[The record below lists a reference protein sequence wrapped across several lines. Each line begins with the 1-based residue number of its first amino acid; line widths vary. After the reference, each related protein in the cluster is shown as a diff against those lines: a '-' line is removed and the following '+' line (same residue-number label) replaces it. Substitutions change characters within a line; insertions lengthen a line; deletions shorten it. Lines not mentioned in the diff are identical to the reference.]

1 VPITRWLPRYKIKK
15 NLFGDIAGGITV
27 GIVHL
32 PQGMAYALLASLPAV
47 TGLYVSFFPVLI
59 YVIFGTS
66 RHISI
71 GTFAVISLMIGAV
84 IDKVRHGGV
93 IPGLS
98 CQETYDMR
106 KIQVAVA
113 LSLAVGLIHVIM
125 YIFRLGIITLYL
137 SSHMVSG
144 FTCGAAFHVM
154 TSQIPKLF
162 GLNIPRKSGP
172 LALIYTYIDV
182 FKNLYTTNVATL
194 ILSACCIILLVIG
207 KEINLRFKKKLPFP
221 LPWELVV
228 VICSTIA
235 SYYGFLNLNYGVT
248 IVGEI
253 PTGIQV
259 TVPQTDDLGTVF
271 VDAIPIAIVVFAI
284 AVSLAQM
291 FAVKHVYE
299 TDSNQELLAYGLAN
313 IFGAFFSC
321 FPAATSLSRSSI
333 WEETGGKTQITGVV
347 SSAVILVI
355 LLWIGPLFQ
364 SLPEAALASII
375 IVNLKRMLMQ
385 FNQLPPLWRVSRLDA
400 TVWLVTWLAVVLL
413 GVDLGLAVGAGY
425 SLLTVVFRTQIGTG
439 QTVVAVGDTGVFRST
454 KKFNGDDDDS
464 SVLVFAFPGP
474 IYYANH
480 QRFKNQL
487 ALSLGFEPALEI
499 HRRKKRKMKEE
510 RLQRLTHVNSAFSG
524 DQPDHNGAAASANIT
539 PSTTDSEPHL
549 SPESSDATPAKM
561 NSRGS
566 MFKSP
571 NGDVFINGLDTG
583 DSLKHVIIDM
593 TSCSFVDNDTVK
605 TFSSLYSD
613 LRKLEI
619 AMYLAACTS

>member
-1 VPITRWLPRYKIKK
+1 
-15 NLFGDIAGGITV
+15 
-27 GIVHL
+27 
-32 PQGMAYALLASLPAV
+32 MAYALLASLPAV

-84 IDKVRHGGV
+84 IDKVRH
-93 IPGLS
+93 
-98 CQETYDMR
+98 
-106 KIQVAVA
+106 VAVA

-172 LALIYTYIDV
+172 LALIYV
-182 FKNLYTTNVATL
+182 TTPLQPYFINTHFRNRHFTNFCQTL
-194 ILSACCIILLVIG
+194 Q
-207 KEINLRFKKKLPFP
+207 EINLRFKKKLPFP

-499 HRRKKRKMKEE
+499 HRRKK
-510 RLQRLTHVNSAFSG
+510 
-524 DQPDHNGAAASANIT
+524 
-539 PSTTDSEPHL
+539 
-549 SPESSDATPAKM
+549 
-561 NSRGS
+561 
-566 MFKSP
+566 
-571 NGDVFINGLDTG
+571 
-583 DSLKHVIIDM
+583 
-593 TSCSFVDNDTVK
+593 
-605 TFSSLYSD
+605 
-613 LRKLEI
+613 
-619 AMYLAACTS
+619 